1 MGSSS
6 CCTSLRQE
14 KLGWSIVLFSF
25 LADAIL
31 LGSRA
36 LFGVV
41 IIFWQQEF
49 GWTKAELSS
58 IIALTHIGQAI
69 STPVGGYC
77 ADLLPPDLMVGVGLA
92 FLAVV
97 LALVAT
103 IQSLASAWIIYGLL
117 CGLSFG
123 VLNLNV
129 FAVAVTKAISKERQG
144 LAVGIASA
152 GSTFG
157 QFTLIPLFAYVHNW
171 RVGYLVLSGVVAVGL
186 IFPSVYLLRTS
197 RLRRKA
203 AIVAERGERG
213 GRLRE
218 QGEEERKEVDT
229 VVIAST
235 PAICSTRLR
244 KLIFSYPYLAL
255 TVAFFICGVT
265 TTGFIE
271 THMISVVVHRGF
283 TL

>member
-1 MGSSS
+1 MSAAGS
-6 CCTSLRQE
+6 CCKRLRQE
-14 KLGWSIVLFSF
+14 KLGWSIVFFSF
-25 LADAIL
+25 MADAIL

-41 IIFWQQEF
+41 IIFWQEEF
-49 GWTKAELSS
+49 GWSKAELSS
-58 IIALTHIGQAI
+58 IIALTHVGQAI

-77 ADLLPPDLMVGVGLA
+77 ADLLAPDLMVGVGLA

-103 IQSLASAWIIYGLL
+103 IQSLVGAWIIYGLL
-117 CGLSFG
+117 CGISFG
-123 VLNLNV
+123 MLNLNV

-157 QFTLIPLFAYVHNW
+157 QFTLIPLFAFVHNW
-171 RVGYLVLSGVVAVGL
+171 RVGYLVLSGVVAIVL

-197 RLRRKA
+197 RLRREA
-203 AIVAERGERG
+203 GGSGGRG
-213 GRLRE
+213 GRWQE
-218 QGEEERKEVDT
+218 QGEEEGKENT
-229 VVIAST
+229 VVNSNPA
-235 PAICSTRLR
+235 PAICSTRLK

-255 TVAFFICGVT
+255 TVAFFICGIT